1 MAIKVSFNAGDR
13 TAVIGG
19 LYQWDYGQVL
29 EIESLELG
37 TELMEVHFAC
47 PGMSEA
53 IVRSCQFVD
62 GIGTVTIPDQC
73 LEQTGNIT
81 AWVYSISATQGHTI
95 KTITL
100 PITGRM
106 RPSALRD
113 VPPEYINK
121 YAEAIEEIN
130 EAVNAIEQGNVTV
143 AKAITADTATSA
155 TTSKNAESATYAT
168 SAGSATTAGSA
179 GTINKYLHNLRMNLS
194 HTESSG
200 NKYEGSLFIQ
210 IITSSSVQ
218 ITMNNIAEQISVSKF
233 NYETPIPC
241 SGYISKT
248 TDSEHKIYYAAGL
261 GFNGISYIFP
271 VGFDALG
278 NEGPDVGFAF
288 SSYTVAYDAVV
299 KL

>member
-1 MAIKVSFNAGDR
+1 MAIKVSFNAGDH

-81 AWVYSISATQGHTI
+81 AWVYSISATQGHTV

-130 EAVNAIEQGNVTV
+130 KAVNAIEKGNVAA
-143 AKAITADTATSA
+143 AKALTANTAKSADTA
-155 TTSKNAESATYAT
+155 KNAESATYAT

-179 GTINKYLHNLRMNLS
+179 NTATMADNLALVLAATIKITEGRGVISDGLERDIFYFVLFEEANLTHSGVFCDRSFTDLSEGNIGTCI
-194 HTESSG
+194 
-200 NKYEGSLFIQ
+200 
-210 IITSSSVQ
+210 
-218 ITMNNIAEQISVSKF
+218 
-233 NYETPIPC
+233 
-241 SGYISKT
+241 
-248 TDSEHKIYYAAGL
+248 L
-261 GFNGISYIFP
+261 GFSHGGGYRDVFVNLNGTNYGNGTLKFYK
-271 VGFDALG
+271 LG
-278 NEGPDVGFAF
+278 GV
-288 SSYTVAYDAVV
+288 S
-299 KL
+299 